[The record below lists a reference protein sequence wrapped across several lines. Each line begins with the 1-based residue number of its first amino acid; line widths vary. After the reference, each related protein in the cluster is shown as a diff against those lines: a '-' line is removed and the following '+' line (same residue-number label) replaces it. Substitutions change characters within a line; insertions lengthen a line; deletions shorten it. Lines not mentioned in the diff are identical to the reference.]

1 MIRVKL
7 ENTVAVSTNLSW
19 NKGMKDSKRKGDYVN
34 MMNHIAVIGGGTMG
48 RGIAYTAA
56 LAGFEVTLQDI
67 SSEAIERAKGY
78 IDTLLNKSVEKGYI
92 QSEQRDLAMKHLS
105 FTTVIEEAVSKT
117 DLVIE
122 AALEVMELK
131 IEIFKQVD
139 ELAPPHAILAT
150 NTSTMSPTEIAAST
164 KRPDQC
170 VAMHFFNPVHRMKLV
185 EVIRGLDTS
194 DETVRKVQQVAEK
207 MGKETVEVNEF
218 PGFVTSRMN
227 CLIGN
232 EAMNMLMEGVA
243 SAEDID
249 KAIKLGLNHPMGP
262 LELADLVGLDS
273 RLRNMEYL
281 YHHLGE
287 KYRPSPVLVKYVKAG
302 RLGKKSGKGFYNYN

>member
-1 MIRVKL
+1 
-7 ENTVAVSTNLSW
+7 
-19 NKGMKDSKRKGDYVN
+19 
-34 MMNHIAVIGGGTMG
+34 MNNIAVIGGGTMG

-67 SSEAIERAKGY
+67 SEEAITNAREY
-78 IDTLLNKSVEKGYI
+78 IENLFKKNVEKGYI
-92 QSEQRDLAMKHLS
+92 QFHQETEAKKNLS
-105 FTTVIEEAVSKT
+105 YTTQLHEAVHKT
-117 DLVIE
+117 DFVIE
-122 AALEVMELK
+122 AALEIMELK
-131 IEIFKQVD
+131 INIFKQLD
-139 ELAPPHAILAT
+139 EFAPAHAILAT

-164 KRPDQC
+164 KRPEQC
-170 VAMHFFNPVHRMKLV
+170 IAMHFFNPVHRMKLI

-194 DETVRKVQQVAEK
+194 DATVEVVRQVAEK

-249 KAIKLGLNHPMGP
+249 KALKLGLNHPMGP

-281 YHHLGE
+281 YHQLGE
-287 KYRPSPVLVKYVKAG
+287 KYRPSPLLVKYVKAG
-302 RLGKKSGKGFYNYN
+302 RLGRKSGRGFYEYNNK